1 MVSSFSV
8 MCYSVEHYQRLLAR
22 MLMSW
27 AHIQVRLSA
36 RVFPKSLWPEKAQ
49 SLFLPILLGVSQRA
63 HTLAFLHLHNIHMYS
78 IYIFPAALC
87 VGFAMELWCYNSDS
101 CFRTRICYYYS
112 QQECPATIL
121 LLMRRAM
128 QKCVICITLWHV
140 SSPAPCKT
148 MRMENFG
155 ADCRGSQNI
164 ISPWCA
170 CARAFDLAC
179 APNFLHSFA

>member
-8 MCYSVEHYQRLLAR
+8 MCILSWTLPAPTGAYANELGSYLSETQRECISQKSLAWEGAEPFF
-22 MLMSW
+22 LFCLVS
-27 AHIQVRLSA
+27 LSA
-36 RVFPKSLWPEKAQ
+36 
-49 SLFLPILLGVSQRA
+49 
-63 HTLAFLHLHNIHMYS
+63 HTSRFYIYIQYS
-78 IYIFPAALC
+78 IYIYFPAALC

-128 QKCVICITLWHV
+128 QKCEICITLWHV

-164 ISPWCA
+164 ISPRCA
-170 CARAFDLAC
+170 CARVFDLAC
-179 APNFLHSFA
+179 AHIFLHSFA